1 MIASLNGQVL
11 MLENGEE
18 GEDLTRIKGIGPVK
32 QQWLRELLQ
41 IHTFRDLSSFSV
53 DEIESKLRVQGHI
66 TSKSEIEQ
74 WIVQAE
80 KLATAEQSLQE
91 FVESS
96 DSEVE
101 EPSCLPVQESESCHQ
116 VMASV
121 DTETGENSLSSTVP
135 GEWQSFASFRIEFQS
150 RQIKGQVEEQRIIV
164 HYLEANQFQTWSDLE
179 SDRLQQWMLD
189 RIGEG
194 MLQPPEGEH
203 PNLALPVAVE
213 ITQIQAFQST
223 QTARPMVVERGNRLF
238 PSAFRSDQPFALEV
252 AFHLTGLTA
261 ANLTEKQV
269 AYYAQFYIRDRFT
282 DVVTHLG
289 DTEPTPLVEGQ
300 LSYTAMLGEI
310 TLAPGMY
317 RLQAIVK
324 LQGVPATLGSFK
336 VPLLQVV

>member
-11 MLENGEE
+11 TIENGEQ

-32 QQWLRELLQ
+32 QQWLRELLH

-53 DEIESKLRVQGHI
+53 DEIESRLRTQGHI

-80 KLATAEQSLQE
+80 KLAATEQSSQE
-91 FVESS
+91 FVECS

-101 EPSCLPVQESESCHQ
+101 EPSCLSVQKSESSYQ
-116 VMASV
+116 VMASI
-121 DTETGENSLSSTVP
+121 DTETGENSLPST
-135 GEWQSFASFRIEFQS
+135 GSDEWQSVASFRIEFQS
-150 RQIKGQVEEQRIIV
+150 RKIKGRVEEQRILV
-164 HYLEANQFQTWSDLE
+164 HSLETNQFQTWSDLE
-179 SDRLQQWMLD
+179 SDRIQQWMLD

-194 MLQPPEGEH
+194 MLQPPEGEC
-203 PNLALPVAVE
+203 PDLALPVAVE
-213 ITQIQAFQST
+213 ITQVWAFQSA
-223 QTARPMVVERGNRLF
+223 QMVRPMVVERGNRLF
-238 PSAFRSDQPFALEV
+238 PSAFRSGQPFALEV

-261 ANLTEKQV
+261 AHLTEQQV
-269 AYYAQFYIRDRFT
+269 AYYAQFFARDRAT

-336 VPLLQVV
+336 VPVLQVV

>member
-1 MIASLNGQVL
+1 MITSLNGKVL
-11 MLENGEE
+11 TIENGEE
-18 GEDLTRIKGIGPVK
+18 REDLTRIKGIGLVK
-32 QQWLRELLQ
+32 QQWLRELLHIQ
-41 IHTFRDLSSFSV
+41 TFRDLSSFSV
-53 DEIESKLRVQGHI
+53 DEIESKLRTQGHM

-80 KLATAEQSLQE
+80 KLAAAEQSLQE

-101 EPSCLPVQESESCHQ
+101 EPSCLPIQESESSHQ

-121 DTETGENSLSSTVP
+121 DAETEENFLSSTGS

-150 RQIKGQVEEQRIIV
+150 RQIKGQVEEQRILV
-164 HYLEANQFQTWSDLE
+164 HYLEGNQFQTWSDLE

-194 MLQPPEGEH
+194 MLQPYEGER
-203 PNLALPVAVE
+203 PDLALPVALE
-213 ITQIQAFQST
+213 ITQIQAFQPA

-238 PSAFRSDQPFALEV
+238 PNAFRSKQPWALEV
-252 AFHLTGLTA
+252 AFRLTGLTA
-261 ANLTEKQV
+261 AHLTEKQV
-269 AYYAQFYIRDRFT
+269 SYYAQFFARDRAT
-282 DVVTHLG
+282 DVVIHLG
-289 DTEPTPLVEGQ
+289 DTEPAPLIEGQ
-300 LSYTAMLGEI
+300 LTYTAMLPEI
-310 TLAPGMY
+310 MLEPGIY